1 MAGQSWLAAATDVV
15 KVELADGYELFVVE
29 VGGGDGTPLIV
40 LHGGPGLDHTHLRPW
55 LDPLGDERPVLYVDE
70 RGQGRS
76 DRINPEVL
84 SLAVFARDVD
94 LLAEALGLER
104 FALLGHSFGAII
116 ATWHAINLGTAEGYV
131 ISGGGDSS
139 ANLLADV
146 EASLAALGEAGKP
159 IAESWEW
166 EKTVETPEECA
177 ELMRIQTPF
186 HFHGPPP
193 PGFAAETVYVPEVL
207 RHFAREG
214 YGDFDYAP
222 DLGRVSKP
230 TLVIVGAEDRTTTP
244 RAARVL
250 HEGIPGSEL
259 VVLEGAGHMSMVEAQ
274 DAYLAA
280 VKGFLGRVG

>member
-1 MAGQSWLAAATDVV
+1 VI
-15 KVELADGYELFVVE
+15 VELADGYGLFVVE
-29 VGGGDGTPLIV
+29 VGGGDGVPLVV

-55 LDPLGDERPVLYVDE
+55 LDPLGDGRRLVYVDE

-76 DRINPEVL
+76 DRVDPATL
-84 SLAVFARDVD
+84 SLDVFARDVD

-116 ATWHAINLGTAEGYV
+116 TTWHAINLGTADAYV

-139 ANLLADV
+139 ENLDADV
-146 EASLAALGEAGKP
+146 EASFEAMGEAGKP

-193 PGFAAETVYVPEVL
+193 PDFAAETVYDAGVL
-207 RHFAREG
+207 RYFANAG
-214 YGDFDYAP
+214 YGDFDYTD
-222 DLGRVSKP
+222 DLRRVSKP
-230 TLVIVGAEDRTTTP
+230 TLVAVGAHDRCTTP

-259 VVLEGAGHMSMVEAQ
+259 VVLDGAGHMSMIEAQ
-274 DAYLAA
+274 DAYLRA
-280 VKGFLGRVG
+280 VEGFLGALE

>member
-1 MAGQSWLAAATDVV
+1 MNVRL
-15 KVELADGYELFVVE
+15 LDGYSLFVEE
-29 VGGGDGTPLIV
+29 VGGGGGTPLVV

-55 LDPLGDERPVLYVDE
+55 LDPLGDERPVFYVDE

-76 DRINPEVL
+76 ERVDPQTL
-84 SLAVFARDVD
+84 SLEVFARDVD
-94 LLAEALGLER
+94 RLAKALGLER

-116 ATWHAINLGTAEGYV
+116 TTWHAVNLGTAEGYV

-139 ANLLADV
+139 DKLMADV
-146 EASLAALGEAGKP
+146 EASLAAMGEAGKP

-166 EKTVETPEECA
+166 EKTVETPEDCA

-193 PGFAAETVYVPEVL
+193 PDFAADTVYVADVL

-214 YGDFDYAP
+214 YGDFDYTP
-222 DLGRVSKP
+222 DLAQVSRP
-230 TLVIVGAEDRTTTP
+230 TLVVVGAEDRTTTP

-259 VVLEGAGHMSMVEAQ
+259 AILNGAGHMSMVESQ
-274 DAYLAA
+274 PAYLGA
-280 VKGFLGRVG
+280 VGAFLRRLG